1 MSKFKYIVTEEDHG
15 LPVKKLVRTKF
26 TFSSRLM
33 TKLKKQNLIFLNG
46 EPVQGWITPEPGD
59 IISVKLPEEK
69 SEFPAEDIPID
80 PVYEDDDLMIINKQP
95 GVTVH
100 PTKGH
105 PVHTLANGLMKY
117 MEDTDQA
124 FKIRFINRL
133 DMNTSGLIAVGKN
146 SHAQDDFIKQM
157 QANTTRKRYIAI
169 VNGIVEEDDFT
180 INLPIGR
187 PDPDDVRRYVTEDGY
202 PSVTHVHVLERFPKE
217 PGYTMVELL
226 LETGRT
232 HQIRVH
238 MTHLGHPLVGDELYG
253 GENPALICRQALH
266 SYSLSFAHPVT
277 GEPITVKAPLPE
289 DMKNL
294 IQKLR

>member
-1 MSKFKYIVTEEDHG
+1 MSEFKYRVTKEDHD

-33 TKLKKQNLIFLNG
+33 TKLKKNNLIFLNG
-46 EPVQGWITPEPGD
+46 KPVQGWITPAEGD
-59 IISVKLPEEK
+59 LISVKMPVER
-69 SEFPAEDIPID
+69 SNFPAEDIPIS

-95 GVTVH
+95 GITVH

-105 PVHTLANGLMKY
+105 PVHTLANGIMKY
-117 MEDTDQA
+117 MEDTNQM

-133 DMNTSGLIAVGKN
+133 DMDTSGLIAVGKN
-146 SHAQDDFIKQM
+146 SHAQDDLVKQM
-157 QANTTRKRYIAI
+157 QANTIRKRYIAI
-169 VNGIVEEDDFT
+169 VNGIVDKDDFT

-187 PDPDDVRRYVTEDGY
+187 PDPDDVRRYVTEEGY
-202 PSVTHVHVLERFPKE
+202 PSVTHVHVLKRYPKDS
-217 PGYTMVELL
+217 GYTLVELL

-253 GENPALICRQALH
+253 GNNPDLINRQALH
-266 SYSLSFAHPVT
+266 SYRLTFCHPVT
-277 GEPITVKAPLPE
+277 GKEITVTAPLPE
-289 DMKNL
+289 DMNQV
-294 IQKLR
+294 IEKLK